1 MGPPYF
7 LIITN
12 PFLLVNSCC
21 SGLYKKGGTFFFFRI
36 IKMEVEEL
44 LKVVLQDGN
53 KDCGICSLLSI
64 IRHYGGDVS
73 KEYLR
78 ELTGTTKTGVS
89 FYQLLTSARELGFSC
104 EGVKGELSFLDS
116 SRLPCIAHIV
126 YQKKYQHFVVVYKVY
141 PKEQQVLLMDPAKG
155 KVVVSYAEFQM
166 LSSGYFLYLMPVKTL
181 PIYHEK
187 KTLSLFIQ
195 SFCKKR
201 RFYLFSIFFLSIL
214 CVVFQVITA
223 FHFQYLFDYSV
234 QFSIIDSI
242 FQLSL
247 FLGLIYS
254 CYLFAGMLKQILM
267 IKVSFLF
274 DEELMQYVYKQILLL
289 PYLFFKNRTLGEVLE
304 RFQDVVKVKDFFL
317 QLFVT
322 VVTDVFFFLIF
333 SWLLFRI
340 HSYFLIL
347 FLFYFLLSFCLGVS
361 LYRIKRKKQKKILS
375 RSDFFQSFLV
385 ESFQNVDT
393 IKGLHLEYD
402 FLNQFE
408 KRYHSYLI
416 RSYQLNRILLLE
428 ESGQQIL
435 YYLMLLIFYGIG
447 AYFLIHGTFSIAQFF
462 ICQYIFQYLLG
473 CGNRFLSFFF
483 DSYQIPIAIS
493 RIQDLFTLFRENF
506 DGGTYYQLMKLDG
519 DIVFS
524 QLSFSYSSRP
534 LFSDFS
540 LVIPAHTKVLFTGE
554 SGGGKSSLVKI
565 LMRYLEVPYGM
576 VRIGGFD
583 INHLH
588 LELLRSRISYVTGNE
603 FLFSNTLL
611 YNITLNRD
619 VSQEKV
625 DEISQMVKLDT
636 LLSKLPMGYQS
647 MVEENGFNFSSGERQ
662 KILLARALLK
672 NSDIYI
678 FDEAFHQID
687 VDQERIIL
695 CNIFSYLKDK
705 TVIVISHRLQHL
717 ELYDAKYRLEKG
729 EICEL

>member
-1 MGPPYF
+1 
-7 LIITN
+7 
-12 PFLLVNSCC
+12 
-21 SGLYKKGGTFFFFRI
+21 
-36 IKMEVEEL
+36 MEVEEL
-44 LKVVLQDGN
+44 LKIVLQDGH

-104 EGVKGELSFLDS
+104 EAVKGEFSFLDC
-116 SRLPCIAHIV
+116 SRLPCIAHII
-126 YQKKYQHFVVVYKVY
+126 YQKKYQHFVVIYEVYS
-141 PKEQQVLLMDPAKG
+141 KEQQVLLMDPAKG
-155 KVVVSYAEFQM
+155 KVVVSFAEFQM
-166 LSSGYFLYLMPVKTL
+166 LSSGYFLYLMPVKKL

-187 KTLSLFIQ
+187 KTLSLFIR
-195 SFCKKR
+195 SFCKTN
-201 RFYLFSIFFLSIL
+201 RFYLIFILFFSIL
-214 CVVFQVITA
+214 CVFFQVITA

-234 QFSIIDSI
+234 HFSFIDSI
-242 FQLSL
+242 FQLSS
-247 FLGLIYS
+247 FLALLYS
-254 CYLFAGMLKQILM
+254 CYLFAWILKQIFVVK
-267 IKVSFLF
+267 ISFLF
-274 DEELMQYVYKQILLL
+274 DEELMKYLYQQILLL

-304 RFQDVVKVKDFFL
+304 RFQDVVKVKNFFL

-322 VVTDVFFFLIF
+322 IVTDIFFFLVF

-340 HSYFLIL
+340 HSSFLVLFLI
-347 FLFYFLLSFCLGVS
+347 YFFLSFCLGAI

-402 FLNQFE
+402 FLEQFE
-408 KRYHSYLI
+408 RRYQAYLT
-416 RSYQLNRILLLE
+416 RNYQLNRILLLE
-428 ESGQQIL
+428 ESGKQIF
-435 YYLMLLIFYGIG
+435 YYLMLLAFYGMG
-447 AYFLIHGTFSIAQFF
+447 AYFLIKGSFLIAQFF

-473 CGNRFLSFFF
+473 CSDRFLSFFF
-483 DSYQIPIAIS
+483 ESYQIPIVIS

-506 DGGTYYQLMKLDG
+506 DGGSYYQLMKLDG

-540 LVIPAHTKVLFTGE
+540 LVIPMHSKVLFTGE

-565 LMRYLEVPYGM
+565 LMRYLEIPYGM
-576 VRIGGFD
+576 VRIGDFD
-583 INHLH
+583 INHIH

-619 VSQEKV
+619 ISQDKVEKV
-625 DEISQMVKLDT
+625 SQMVKLDT

-647 MVEENGFNFSSGERQ
+647 MVEENGFNFSGGERQ

-672 NSDIYI
+672 HSDIYI

-687 VDQERIIL
+687 VEQEKVIL
-695 CNIFSYLKDK
+695 QNIFSFLRDK

-717 ELYDAKYRLEKG
+717 NLYDAKYRLEQG
-729 EICEL
+729 EIREL